1 MIESGTTSATDGASP
16 HGRRRPASLLNFN
29 FVFNVASVVLVA
41 AVVSPACT
49 RSGTQGNEQAQA
61 PLAVDP
67 ALARAV
73 GAALQPCIRAHKT
86 PTSSVYTAQLRLER
100 QPAGTAAA
108 TFTGE
113 RTAGH
118 ADFETCAV
126 KAIDGAAIAI
136 PQTTTLPVAFDFGPE
151 PAAPPP
157 PR

>member
-1 MIESGTTSATDGASP
+1 MNENGTITATDGASL
-16 HGRRRPASLLNFN
+16 GRRRLASLLNFN
-29 FVFNVASVVLVA
+29 FVFNVVLVA
-41 AVVSPACT
+41 ALVSPACS

-61 PLAVDP
+61 PLTVDP

-73 GAALQPCIRAHKT
+73 AAALQPCIRAHKT

-126 KAIDGAAIAI
+126 KAINAAAITL

-151 PAAPPP
+151 PAAPSA
-157 PR
+157 R